1 MSVKNVHFYF
11 PFNFG
16 ALPHE
21 LSGYETSKVVIL
33 PVPYDAT
40 TSYKSGT
47 RDGPHAII
55 DASRFVEF
63 YDEEA
68 KKNFSEIGICTMD
81 EMEIVDDPKGTIDRV
96 YEAVKSMLEDG
107 KSVVTLGGE
116 HSLTSGAV
124 RAFKEKHPD
133 LSVLHVDAHADMADL
148 NGESKWDHGCVARRV
163 FEICPVVLAG
173 IRSLDREQAEFI
185 EKEKIPTFMAHNI
198 FNSDDSWMDEAIS
211 KLSDTVYLTIDL
223 DALDPS
229 IMPSVG
235 TPVPGGFQWFN
246 LLKFLRKLAK
256 SKKVVG
262 FDVMEH
268 MPIPQMHSPDFTAA
282 KLVYKLIGEFFCK

>member
-21 LSGYETSKVVIL
+21 LSGYEKSRIVIL

-68 KKNFSEIGICTMD
+68 RKNFSEAGICTLD
-81 EMEIVDDPKGTIDRV
+81 EMEILDDPKATIDRV
-96 YEAVKSMLEDG
+96 YEAVKSILQDD
-107 KSVVTLGGE
+107 KSVVMLGGE

-124 RAFKEKHPD
+124 RAFKEKYPD

-148 NGESKWDHGCVARRV
+148 NGDSKWDHGCVARRV
-163 FEICPVVLAG
+163 SEICPVVLAG
-173 IRSLDREQAEFI
+173 IRSLDQDQADFI
-185 EKEKIPTFMAHNI
+185 EKEEIPTFMAHEI
-198 FNSDDSWMDEAIS
+198 FNSDDSWMDEAVS
-211 KLSDTVYLTIDL
+211 KLSGTVYLTIDL

-246 LLKFLRKLAK
+246 LLKFLRKLAA

>member
-1 MSVKNVHFYF
+1 
-11 PFNFG
+11 
-16 ALPHE
+16 
-21 LSGYETSKVVIL
+21 
-33 PVPYDAT
+33 
-40 TSYKSGT
+40 
-47 RDGPHAII
+47 
-55 DASRFVEF
+55 
-63 YDEEA
+63 
-68 KKNFSEIGICTMD
+68 
-81 EMEIVDDPKGTIDRV
+81 MEILDDPKATIDRV
-96 YEAVKSMLEDG
+96 HEAVKTILEDG
-107 KSVVTLGGE
+107 KSLVMLGGE

-124 RAFKEKHPD
+124 KAFKEKHPD

-148 NGESKWDHGCVARRV
+148 NGDSKWDHGCVARRV
-163 FEICPVVLAG
+163 FEMCPVVLAG
-173 IRSLDREQAEFI
+173 IRSLDREQADFI
-185 EKEKIPTFMAHNI
+185 EKEKIPTFMAHEI
-198 FNSDDSWMDEAIS
+198 FNSDDSWMDEAVS

-246 LLKFLRKLAK
+246 LLKFLRKLAA